1 MRSGWLVSVGTG
13 SDALA
18 VAGIGSAHAQLFK
31 CKGPDGK
38 VVYSD
43 TRCDSSATAGALP
56 PGVNNKAH
64 ENEAKA
70 AAEKEAADKA
80 AAERKA
86 QAEALVEA
94 AKKAGLVAPAPAAGA
109 QAPAAQQPPKRY
121 ELTNS
126 DHERIRSLE
135 IDAARSG
142 ASAEQKRAATMQIDA
157 IRSGREARMS
167 SDERANR
174 DSLTADLVSA
184 DAPKRQRALQQLQ
197 SLYYR

>member
-1 MRSGWLVSVGTG
+1 MRTG
-13 SDALA
+13 VIIAVLA

-43 TRCDSSATAGALP
+43 TRCESGATAGALP

-70 AAEKEAADKA
+70 AADKAAADKA

-94 AKKAGLVAPAPAAGA
+94 AKKAGLVAPAPAAGTQASPSA
-109 QAPAAQQPPKRY
+109 QEAPKRY
-121 ELTNS
+121 ELTNA

-135 IDAARSG
+135 IDGSRLG
-142 ASAEQKRAATMQIDA
+142 ASSEQKRAASMQIDA
-157 IRSGREARMS
+157 IRSGREARMTS
-167 SDERANR
+167 EERARR
-174 DSLTADLVSA
+174 DGLSADLVSA

-197 SLYYR
+197 SLYYH